1 MTSFPPLNDLGR
13 RIMVL
18 GPTNAGKSTLTEAL
32 AERLQAPAIHL
43 DQYRHL
49 PHTNWVQRP
58 DDAFAALHDAAIDQ
72 PDWIMDGSYSKLMP
86 QRLRRATGIIVLDET
101 LIVRTWRY
109 LRRSM
114 SNKRRP
120 GGLEGHKDGVSR
132 SMLMWLWKTR
142 NASSETRAF
151 ATRTG
156 LPHVFVHNR
165 SELDALY
172 AAWHL
177 KRPG

>member
-1 MTSFPPLNDLGR
+1 MAHIPLNDLGR

-18 GPTNAGKSTLTEAL
+18 GPTNAGKSTLTRAL
-32 AERLQAPAIHL
+32 AERLHAPAIHL

-49 PHTNWVQRP
+49 PKTNWVQRP
-58 DDAFAALHDAAIDQ
+58 DDTFAALHDAAVDQ
-72 PDWIMDGSYSKLMP
+72 PEWIIDGSYSKLMP
-86 QRLRRATGIIVLDET
+86 QRLRRATGIIVLDDT
-101 LIVRTWRY
+101 LIVRFWRY
-109 LRRSM
+109 LRRST
-114 SNKRRP
+114 SSKRRQ

-142 NASSETRAF
+142 NASEKTRAF
-151 ATRTG
+151 VSQTG

-165 SELDALY
+165 SELYALY

-177 KRPG
+177 KHPA